1 MNKRNLYIIGNGF
14 DLYHGLQTSYI
25 SFAKYLFEND
35 IELYDSLL
43 KYFELPDIDNE
54 NSNIK
59 IWSDFETKLSK
70 FDFRQVLDDYS
81 GNTSGPSEDEVS
93 ERGLNALQINME
105 KFNIKL
111 INNLIQNMNSFI
123 QDRTYPNDLSKKKI
137 YLKPNSLFLNFNY
150 TDTLER
156 IYKIKKT
163 QICYIHN
170 KSENEESRVII
181 GHGTNPS
188 NFNEKKSK
196 PPTGLSNLE
205 LRAWND
211 DMGDNYDFYYE
222 IAKNEILSFFVETFK
237 NTEKIIKEND
247 DFFKRLMNVN
257 NVYILGHSISKI
269 DFKYFKKVINQV
281 DKNSIWNISYF
292 KEIDKNKHKVKFLK
306 LGISETNLKLIKIDE
321 LKIS

>member
-111 INNLIQNMNSFI
+111 II
-123 QDRTYPNDLSKKKI
+123 
-137 YLKPNSLFLNFNY
+137 
-150 TDTLER
+150 
-156 IYKIKKT
+156 
-163 QICYIHN
+163 
-170 KSENEESRVII
+170 
-181 GHGTNPS
+181 
-188 NFNEKKSK
+188 
-196 PPTGLSNLE
+196 
-205 LRAWND
+205 
-211 DMGDNYDFYYE
+211 
-222 IAKNEILSFFVETFK
+222 
-237 NTEKIIKEND
+237 
-247 DFFKRLMNVN
+247 
-257 NVYILGHSISKI
+257 
-269 DFKYFKKVINQV
+269 
-281 DKNSIWNISYF
+281 
-292 KEIDKNKHKVKFLK
+292 
-306 LGISETNLKLIKIDE
+306 
-321 LKIS
+321 